1 MLILKNKK
9 LYMPIFSDYARFLV
23 KNTWKEVYFFFFHLN
38 SENKKKTL
46 ITQDNIEEYCDKY
59 DLSLKK

>member
-1 MLILKNKK
+1 MLDFWLKIHGKK
-9 LYMPIFSDYARFLV
+9 FI
-23 KNTWKEVYFFFFHLN
+23 FFFHLN